1 MTSARGYWRVISRA
15 LTVILGLTLAAA
27 PAAARKNVPPDAAGA
42 RAALDSSPRTK
53 EWVEISYR
61 GATMIRTFVVYP
73 GRAESAPVVIVIH
86 EIDGLTDWVRAVGD
100 HLAANGFIAVMPD
113 LLSGLGPG
121 DEGLESPRSREDVV
135 ELIGGLSAD
144 EVNRRLDAVRIFALQ
159 VPAANGGIATMG
171 FGWGGG
177 HSFGY
182 AAHQPAVDAA
192 IVFYGPSPKPEAL
205 ERIEARVLGLYGGD
219 DAEVNATITPAAKKM
234 KSLRR
239 THEVRVYD
247 GVGRDFLRDQAG
259 GGGANGKAA
268 EKAWGRTVKFL
279 RKALADNPF

>member
-1 MTSARGYWRVISRA
+1 MTSQA
-15 LTVILGLTLAAA
+15 LTAVLGLTLAAA
-27 PAAARKNVPPDAAGA
+27 APATAKRNVPPDAAGA

-121 DEGLESPRSREDVV
+121 DEGIESPRSREDVV

-144 EVNRRLDAVRIFALQ
+144 EVNRRLDAVRGFAVQ

-171 FGWGGG
+171 FDWGGA

-182 AAHQPAVDAA
+182 AARQPAVDAA
-192 IVFYGPSPKPEAL
+192 IVFYGPSPAPEAL

-219 DAEVNATITPAAKKM
+219 DAEVNATIAPAAKKM
-234 KSLRR
+234 RSLRR
-239 THEVRVYD
+239 TYEVEVYD
-247 GVGRDFLRDQAG
+247 GAGRGFLRDQAG

-268 EKAWGRTVKFL
+268 EKAWNRTVKFL

>member
-1 MTSARGYWRVISRA
+1 M
-15 LTVILGLTLAAA
+15 
-27 PAAARKNVPPDAAGA
+27 
-42 RAALDSSPRTK
+42 
-53 EWVEISYR
+53 
-61 GATMIRTFVVYP
+61 
-73 GRAESAPVVIVIH
+73 VIVIH
-86 EIDGLTDWVRAVGD
+86 GVDGLTDWVRAVGD

-113 LLSGLGPG
+113 LVSGLGSG
-121 DEGLESPRSREDVV
+121 DEGIDSPRSQDEVV
-135 ELIGGLSAD
+135 ELVSGLSDD

-192 IVFYGPSPKPEAL
+192 IVFYGPSPDPDAL
-205 ERIEARVLGLYGGD
+205 ERIEARVLGLYGED
-219 DAEVNATITPAAKKM
+219 DAEVNATVAPAVKKM

-239 THEVRVYD
+239 TYEARVYD
-247 GVGRDFLRDQAG
+247 GAGRGFLRDHAG
-259 GGGANGKAA
+259 GNGANGKAA